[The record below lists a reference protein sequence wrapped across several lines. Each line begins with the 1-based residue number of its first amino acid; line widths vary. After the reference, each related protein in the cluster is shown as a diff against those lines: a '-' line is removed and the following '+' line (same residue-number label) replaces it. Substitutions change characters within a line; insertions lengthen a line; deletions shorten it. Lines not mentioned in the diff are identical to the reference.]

1 MMILTTNLLKMEK
14 LSNYF
19 NNFRKWNVNSWCLFA
34 KKNVMYKKI
43 LNSLQFLFIIIL
55 FIYVFIVY
63 FSKDVS
69 DKINQNRV
77 SYYENIKNKTLN
89 IPLLK
94 NDTHDVINFNLETN
108 VEKKIKKRYFWNLLK
123 DD

>member
-1 MMILTTNLLKMEK
+1 
-14 LSNYF
+14 
-19 NNFRKWNVNSWCLFA
+19 
-34 KKNVMYKKI
+34 MYKKI

-55 FIYVFIVY
+55 FTYVFIVY
-63 FSKDVS
+63 FSKDES

-77 SYYENIKNKTLN
+77 FYYENIKNKPLN

-94 NDTHDVINFNLETN
+94 NDTDDVINFNLETN